1 MQHVLMGKKCNW
13 NCGKKYLSYG
23 REISKLRKKYK
34 NLTSIKITFFRI
46 RVGYT
51 ISDHMENQM
60 TRN

>member
-34 NLTSIKITFFRI
+34 NL
-46 RVGYT
+46 
-51 ISDHMENQM
+51 
-60 TRN
+60 